1 MENNKFKILQELLK
15 TDRSYRRFDENHL
28 IDRETLLKLVELT
41 RYCASGRNLQPM
53 KYYVVNE
60 KEVCDKIF
68 SLLKWAGYLIDWDG
82 SQEGERPTAYL
93 IQCLDTSLTK
103 NYLCDDGLQLQAITL
118 GAVAEDLGC
127 CIIKS
132 FNVVKLK
139 ELLKL
144 SENLEPLHVVA
155 IGKPIERVVIEDMDS
170 QYKTDIKYYRTSDK
184 THHVPKRIL
193 EDLVINK

>member
-68 SLLKWAGYLIDWDG
+68 SLLKWAGYLTDWDG
-82 SQEGERPTAYL
+82 PQQGERPTAYL

-118 GAVAEDLGC
+118 GAVAEGLGC

-132 FNVVKLK
+132 FNVLKLK
-139 ELLKL
+139 ELLRL

-170 QYKTDIKYYRTSDK
+170 QDKTDIKYYRTSDK
-184 THHVPKRIL
+184 IHHVPKRIL